1 MRAVRGVGR
10 RSLIAAAAALP
21 VHGLAR
27 RAAAAPAAVERQ
39 SRALAAAEFVA
50 ADGARHR
57 LHELQRPL
65 ILVNLW
71 AYWCEGCL
79 IELPGLRQMVEQV
92 GPDSIEVVLL
102 SHEMNWQG
110 DLAYARRAGLA
121 FRLWRLAP
129 QTSDLLAAAAFHIQN
144 DRFGLP
150 QALVYAGRAR
160 DLVSYTEGSQD
171 WAAPEQIGRV
181 RAWLNAT
188 G

>member
-10 RSLIAAAAALP
+10 RSLIAAAATVT

-27 RAAAAPAAVERQ
+27 RAAAAPAAIERQ
-39 SRALAAAEFVA
+39 SRALAATDFVA
-50 ADGARHR
+50 ADGATHR

-65 ILVNLW
+65 ILVNQW

-79 IELPGLRQMVEQV
+79 IELPGLRQMVERV
-92 GPDSIEVVLL
+92 GPDSIDIVLL
-102 SHEMNWQG
+102 SHAMNWQG

-129 QTSDLLAAAAFHIQN
+129 QTSNQSVAAAFRIEN

-160 DLVSYTEGSQD
+160 DLVSCTEGSQE
-171 WAAPEQIGRV
+171 WAAPEQIGRL
-181 RAWLNAT
+181 RAWLTVA